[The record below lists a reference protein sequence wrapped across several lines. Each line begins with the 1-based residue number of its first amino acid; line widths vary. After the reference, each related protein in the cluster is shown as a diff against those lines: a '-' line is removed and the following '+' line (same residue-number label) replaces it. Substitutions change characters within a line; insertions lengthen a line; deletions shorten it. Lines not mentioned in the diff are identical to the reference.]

1 MSGQASAQTSHNPL
15 PWKADGRALVFDCT
29 NELVANA
36 LLDNVRGSR
45 ANAELIVRCVNSHHD
60 LLSTLKAL
68 VKREYKT
75 GGQLLNAPEIASAEA
90 AIERA
95 EGR

>member
-1 MSGQASAQTSHNPL
+1 MSEQASAQTSHNPL

-36 LLDNVRGSR
+36 LLDNVRGSC
-45 ANAELIVRCVNSHHD
+45 ANAEFIVRCVNSHD
-60 LLSTLKAL
+60 ALVAALKAL
-68 VKREYKT
+68 MANPEE
-75 GGQLLNAPEIASAEA
+75 QFAHNAAHIAIAK
-90 AIERA
+90 A